1 MILLLEYDIIDTFSK
16 ISQLTNL
23 EKSRMNDI
31 KLELD
36 SILKQEEI
44 KAWNSLGIYILNKG
58 KQALPTSMLLLAN
71 EEGRRKLQS

>member
-1 MILLLEYDIIDTFSK
+1 
-16 ISQLTNL
+16 
-23 EKSRMNDI
+23 MNDI

-44 KAWNSLGIYILNKG
+44 KAWNILGIYISNKG
-58 KQALPTSMLLLAN
+58 KQALHTSMLLLAN

>member
-1 MILLLEYDIIDTFSK
+1 MILLLEYDILDTFAK
-16 ISQLTNL
+16 TNQLTNL

-44 KAWNSLGIYILNKG
+44 KAWNILGIYISNKG
-58 KQALPTSMLLLAN
+58 KQALHTSMLLLAN